1 MASVSALLL
10 MLVPILGAIKFLRAR
25 LAHLTST
32 LPTSA
37 LVIVSVT
44 LERVPSRE
52 FTPAGGTHRAY
63 TPVADKYMLSH
74 ALSRE
79 GLGAAGLVA
88 LHPVRSR
95 TGRRVR
101 FRHRKFALPPLLD
114 FA

>member
-1 MASVSALLL
+1 MFKPIAGMLKPHSALLT
-10 MLVPILGAIKFLRAR
+10 
-25 LAHLTST
+25 HLTVALPICVFTIVPVAIERILSREC
-32 LPTSA
+32 LPTDGA
-37 LVIVSVT
+37 
-44 LERVPSRE
+44 
-52 FTPAGGTHRAY
+52 HRAY

-95 TGRRVR
+95 MGRRVR
-101 FRHRKFALPPLLD
+101 FHHRKFALSPLLD